1 MVIRPDALFQCLQ
14 EDTADY
20 LLSLGV
26 QDNPGLSYT
35 SKDQVLYPSV
45 AACLRLRESVLK
57 KLRSGTS
64 EALDLAALKKF
75 LAINDQQDDWDRRR
89 GEELFAEEL
98 LGHFREEM
106 HRFFEVDNRRP
117 LIESFEQF
125 FARGRFGPGASL
137 KSVGTDFYSKVG
149 SSDLTA
155 TSSIFFRMYRSYIA
169 NRPGWRGAEFFR
181 TAAGFGDRIV
191 TGNKLAFVPKNVDIS
206 RTICVEPS
214 LNMFAQL
221 GLADLIERRLKSLY
235 SIDLT
240 EQPEV
245 NRALARKGS
254 KTGSLITIDLESA
267 SDSISL
273 KMIEKNLPRDVVA
286 WLKVLRSPV
295 SETLQGPV
303 ELRMV
308 STMGNGFTFP
318 LQTAIFSS
326 VVLAAKR
333 FLGRPRTRA
342 GKDWSVF
349 GDDII
354 CSQHDVGAVLSLLRI
369 LGFQVNPQKSFF
381 EGPFRESCGH
391 DYYRGHDIRGVYI
404 KSLSTVQDRFVAINR
419 LNDWSSVHGV
429 NLPRTVRLLQ
439 GSVPDF
445 LVPLWES
452 DTAGIR
458 VTSASAR
465 HLKVG
470 FRWRFRASEF
480 IPSMLR
486 FDEGL
491 VRGPR
496 GTKRRVL
503 NPEALYL
510 AFLNGSLEHGTI
522 SIRHSAKSYR
532 TRTRYTLNWDIPG
545 ASHTLLAERGWCAIV
560 SPVENRKLTGPRRE
574 SAERANLAVRQ
585 E

>member
-1 MVIRPDALFQCLQ
+1 VVIRPDALFQCLQ

>member
-445 LVPLWES
+445 LVPLWEA

-532 TRTRYTLNWDIPG
+532 ARTRYTLNWDIPG

>member
-1 MVIRPDALFQCLQ
+1 MVLRPDALFQCLQ

-20 LLSLGV
+20 LLSVGV
-26 QDNPGLSYT
+26 QDNPGLSYLEEG
-35 SKDQVLYPSV
+35 QMLHPSV

-64 EALDLAALKKF
+64 EALDSAALKKF

-89 GEELFAEEL
+89 CEELFAEEL

-149 SSDLTA
+149 SSDLSA
-155 TSSIFFRMYRSYIA
+155 TSSIFFRVYRSYIA

-206 RTICVEPS
+206 RTICIEPS

-221 GLADLIERRLKSLY
+221 GLADLIERRLKGLY

-240 EQPEV
+240 KQPEV
-245 NRALARKGS
+245 NRALAQEGS

-273 KMIEKNLPRDVVA
+273 KMVERNLPKDVVQ

-295 SETLQGPV
+295 SDTLQGPV

-333 FLGRPRTRA
+333 VLGRPRTRA

-354 CSQHDVGAVLSLLRI
+354 CHQHDVGAVLSLLRI

-429 NLPRTVRLLQ
+429 KLPRTVQLLQ
-439 GSVPDF
+439 GSVPNF
-445 LVPLWES
+445 LVPLWEA
-452 DTAGIR
+452 DTSGIR

-470 FRWRFRASEF
+470 HRWRFRASEF
-480 IPSMLR
+480 VPSMLR
-486 FDEGL
+486 FDEGM

-510 AFLNGSLEHGTI
+510 AFLNGSLEQGTI

-545 ASHTLLAERGWCAIV
+545 ASHTFLAERGWCAIV

-574 SAERANLAVRQ
+574 SAERANLVIKR

>member
-14 EDTADY
+14 EDTSDFLGNTGLNASY
-20 LLSLGV
+20 LEDSQKLH
-26 QDNPGLSYT
+26 
-35 SKDQVLYPSV
+35 PSV
-45 AACLRLRESVLK
+45 AACLRLRESLLK
-57 KLRSGTS
+57 KLSTGNS
-64 EALDLAALKKF
+64 PVQDQAALKKF
-75 LAINDQQDDWDRRR
+75 LAINDQQDDWDRRSS
-89 GEELFAEEL
+89 EELFADEL

-106 HRFFEVDNRRP
+106 HKFFEVDNRRP
-117 LIESFEQF
+117 LIESFEHF

-137 KSVGTDFYSKVG
+137 RSVGTDFYSKVG
-149 SSDLTA
+149 SSDLSA
-155 TSSIFFRMYRSYIA
+155 TSSIFFRLYRDYVAI
-169 NRPGWRGAEFFR
+169 RPGWRGAEFFR
-181 TAAGFGDRIV
+181 TAAGYGDRIV
-191 TGNKLAFVPKNVDIS
+191 KGNKLSFVPKNVDIS
-206 RTICVEPS
+206 RTICIEPS

-221 GLADLIERRLKSLY
+221 GLADLIERRLTRLY
-235 SIDLT
+235 SIDLSK
-240 EQPEV
+240 QPEI
-245 NRALARKGS
+245 NRALAREGS

-273 KMIEKNLPRDVVA
+273 KMVEKNLPRDVVA
-286 WLKVLRSPV
+286 WLKLLRSPV
-295 SETLQGPV
+295 SETPKGQV

-318 LQTAIFSS
+318 LQTAIFCS

-354 CSQHDVGAVLSLLRI
+354 CDQRDVGAVLSLLRI

-404 KSLSTVQDRFVAINR
+404 KSLATVQDRFVAINR
-419 LNDWSSVHGV
+419 LNDWSAVHGV
-429 NLPRTVRLLQ
+429 KLPRTVRYLQ
-439 GSVPDF
+439 SSVPDQ
-445 LVPLWES
+445 LVPLWS
-452 DTAGIR
+452 DDTSGIR

-470 FRWRFRASEF
+470 SRWRYRASEF
-480 IPSMLR
+480 RPSMLR
-486 FDEGL
+486 FDGGV

-496 GTKRRVL
+496 GTKHRVL

-510 AFLNGSLEHGTI
+510 SFLNGSLEQGTI

-532 TRTRYTLNWDIPG
+532 TRTRYTLNWDIAG
-545 ASHTLLAERGWCAIV
+545 ALPTHLRERWWCAIV
-560 SPVENRKLTGPRRE
+560 DPVENRKSTRLRRE
-574 SAERANLAVRQ
+574 SVERANLTAR
-585 E
+585 

>member
-1 MVIRPDALFQCLQ
+1 VVIRPDALFQCLQ

-445 LVPLWES
+445 LVPLWEA

-532 TRTRYTLNWDIPG
+532 ARTRYTLNWDIPG

>member
-1 MVIRPDALFQCLQ
+1 VVIRPDALFQCLQ

-445 LVPLWES
+445 LVPLWEA